1 MPWLTGK
8 PKNWLLFSGCSQWDR
23 YASIEYIRLADE
35 DEDIQD
41 SGGSCCSTHTLSP
54 LPTRSS
60 PAIVFAKFT
69 DLSTELEGMRVD
81 DRGGFALDD
90 DNIGYDGGFDL
101 TAHLESFSTT
111 MGR

>member
-1 MPWLTGK
+1 M
-8 PKNWLLFSGCSQWDR
+8 LLSGCSQWDR

-41 SGGSCCSTHTLSP
+41 SGGSCCSIHILFHPYQRHHLLP
-54 LPTRSS
+54 LCCQKK
-60 PAIVFAKFT
+60 KFT

-101 TAHLESFSTT
+101 TAHLESFSAT